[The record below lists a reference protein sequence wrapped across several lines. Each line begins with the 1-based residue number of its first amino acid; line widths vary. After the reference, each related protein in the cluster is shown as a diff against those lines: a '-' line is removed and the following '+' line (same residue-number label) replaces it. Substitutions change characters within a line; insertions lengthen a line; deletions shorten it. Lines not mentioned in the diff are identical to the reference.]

1 MTKIPIPSL
10 LELSAEKVG
19 NVLNETTDIDSY
31 IESFKEIPEDF
42 LLEIAPHMN
51 MDVFFKFAKQKEFS
65 NVLSKKLF
73 LQNINKR
80 ENRYREFFARDRN
93 NSVLD
98 NMYLS
103 LVDPFEIREEIKY
116 EEQDKNE
123 KQIPA
128 VFEFIYKPLQGIAVV
143 PKEEFLKRFE
153 IFTAGQLKH
162 INWNNV
168 IVAGGAVA
176 GSLVPLP
183 AEFNTGKL
191 KDIRKFYGKD
201 SPYEQ
206 SDVDMFIYGLNEEQ
220 ATQKVISLLEE
231 ITENHPNSSNIH
243 FVKKKCVVTLC
254 SADPFRHIQ
263 IIFRLYKSPA
273 EVLMGFDIDSCCALY
288 NGETVMIG
296 ARFYRAIT
304 KQYNLFDA
312 TRRSP
317 SYENRLFK
325 YSRRGFMVLVPGLD
339 RKKINPKI
347 YDRLFGEV
355 HGLARLLLLEKF
367 YSPDDRYEHVMDS
380 LSHQRYSYYDND
392 EYFRYVNN
400 DPLGDSDYE
409 SFFVPF
415 ALGIGS
421 HELKQ
426 RIHRRFKNY
435 YWSRKKDKVDEGM
448 FFTDPSQIGEI
459 SWMVVDPGRQMIGPI
474 NLSTLTEQEWFE
486 QAYKDYPEE
495 KEEKPKKR
503 SSRFY
508 K

>member
-31 IESFKEIPEDF
+31 IESFKEMPEDF

-98 NMYLS
+98 N
-103 LVDPFEIREEIKY
+103 IT
-116 EEQDKNE
+116 KNKTKMR

-392 EYFRYVNN
+392 E
-400 DPLGDSDYE
+400 
-409 SFFVPF
+409 
-415 ALGIGS
+415 
-421 HELKQ
+421 
-426 RIHRRFKNY
+426 IHRRFKNY